1 MSAAASAAGDM
12 PDPAPER
19 DAAWVKL
26 ALPIGP
32 GALPGFLRDIELVLR
47 INPCIEF
54 EQLARMPDGRWHL
67 AGRNDSNGQAFD
79 TMAEFA
85 ATADGSGFELHYA
98 SGIKRMTRFGVAPDP
113 GGCVITITESYT
125 TPGSE
130 EQERRLAEVDRSLT
144 PWAAALRAHLLRRA
158 RWGGMPGYHWLAE
171 RFWFGMP
178 PRQRRV
184 ARMIIWATLLEFV
197 VFVAVLA
204 VFVAG

>member
-1 MSAAASAAGDM
+1 MSEAALAAGGTM
-12 PDPAPER
+12 DPAPER

-26 ALPIGP
+26 ALPMAP
-32 GALPGFLRDIELVLR
+32 AALSGFLRDIELVLR

-54 EQLARMPDGRWHL
+54 ERLDRMPDGGWQL
-67 AGRNDSNGQAFD
+67 SGRNDSNGQSFD
-79 TMAEFA
+79 TVAEFDENA
-85 ATADGSGFELHYA
+85 GGSGLELHYA
-98 SGIKRMTRFGVAPDP
+98 SGIKRMTRFDVAPDP
-113 GGCVITITESYT
+113 DGCVMTITESYN
-125 TPGSE
+125 TPGGE

-144 PWAAALRAHLLRRA
+144 PWAAALRTHLLRRA